1 MDLQTLISLFFF
13 CGFLA
18 PNKRCYLLERKE
30 IQILNFRS
38 SFPFTENKYSNYTES
53 IIKMRQIYDPNYFF
67 SSSSVPKGNFFEFLS
82 KLVFKFFV
90 VKFWSAVLFRKFAAQ
105 IANTQPPCPQVSLL
119 SLWKKT
125 WIQTVYVLLFVFG
138 GAGINFLVLTMNRKL
153 RRQTHQRQPQMD
165 LEISSL

>member
-53 IIKMRQIYDPNYFF
+53 IIKIYMIQTIFF
-67 SSSSVPKGNFFEFLS
+67 LHPQYQKEIFFEFLS

-125 WIQTVYVLLFVFG
+125 WIQTVYVLFFVFG